1 MDKEIAT
8 LDKSGTWS
16 WVQRPPNK
24 NIVGSKWVFRIKK
37 KADGSVEKYK
47 ARLVARGFTQIFG
60 VDYYDTLSGHDVG

>member
-16 WVQRPPNK
+16 WVQQPPNK

-60 VDYYDTLSGHDVG
+60 VDYYDTLSGRDVG